1 MVRSVAERYAV
12 GAVAFMAAATW
23 LGVGLTNAFICLFV
37 FVLGVRAA
45 HLYQL
50 RSSSRTRNASR
61 SDPRRHREPASTH
74 EPRTS
79 PAREPARERDRRSG
93 RLYDGAH
100 EDLGWPVPS
109 EARW

>member
-12 GAVAFMAAATW
+12 GAVAFMAAAAW
-23 LGVGLTNAFICLFV
+23 LGVSLTNGLICVFV
-37 FVLGVRAA
+37 FVLAMRAVR
-45 HLYQL
+45 LYQL
-50 RSSSRTRNASR
+50 RSSSRTRDKSR
-61 SDPRRHREPASTH
+61 SDPRRHREPASTQ
-74 EPRTS
+74 EATSS
-79 PAREPARERDRRSG
+79 PAREPTRTRVPRSG